1 MKFISLGRHCDI
13 AFNIKK
19 YIDSD
24 VPTHFFDWVRTD
36 FKCVLEILN
45 LRCIDQILN
54 IENIRIDKES
64 FAYNNDICLTLK
76 NIEKKNLNLLF
87 YRDIILENYND
98 EEMNDKLVQF
108 IEKYKRRFNRL
119 IELIESKDK
128 ICFIYRVQEIKIDFE
143 KDIELFKKI
152 LFSINKNCIF
162 CLVFL
167 IEGDDDFIFVKYR
180 SYMKINISSF
190 IDKTNNDYSWK
201 SEHIDWEKIFNV
213 IKSSAF

>member
-19 YIDSD
+19 YIESD
-24 VPTHFFDWVRTD
+24 APTHFFDWSRTD
-36 FKCVLEILN
+36 FKCVLDILN
-45 LRCIDQILN
+45 IRCIDQILN